1 MQERY
6 QKKLSFLIFYN
17 NLTWSKLPRLIYL
30 DTISIGWVSLFVFY
44 YSYVGKDN
52 MAESKVNVLYD
63 IEYIDTISDEIS
75 SEKSDCF
82 SRIKIVLDNLKK
94 QNLITSD
101 EWYNALLFTREKL
114 NLPYVK

>member
-6 QKKLSFLIFYN
+6 QKKSSFQIFYN

-52 MAESKVNVLYD
+52 MNERKINILHD
-63 IEYIDTISDEIS
+63 IEYIDTISNDIS
-75 SEKSDCF
+75 LENIKKFKLIKST
-82 SRIKIVLDNLKK
+82 LDYLKK
-94 QNLITSD
+94 LKLITID
-101 EWYNALLFTREKL
+101 EWYKTLLLVREKL
-114 NLPYVK
+114 NLPYCK